1 MKKKIYVKSK
11 KELMALVGE
20 QDKNIKYI
28 EKTNRVEIYYYPLP
42 DEEGFEIDVI
52 GSKENVERAFVSL
65 QQLSLGKELS
75 SLEKEIEISMHKKS
89 GGLQLEEFKKTPI
102 LKKYEFLA
110 YDGEVIKPKTATQK
124 LYLEA
129 MDEYDIVI
137 GIGPAGTGK
146 TFLAVMSAIMKLERN
161 EVYKVV
167 LTRPVVEAGEKLGF
181 LPGDLY
187 DKINPYL
194 KPLYDAFFVLLGPDK
209 LRRYLDEEIIEI
221 IPLAYMRGRTL
232 NDAFVILDEAQNTT
246 PQQMKMFLTRL
257 GFNSQ
262 LVITG
267 DITQIDLDSKKS
279 SGLVLICDILKDI
292 EEIKFIYFSEQDI
305 VRHKLVKKIVKAYE
319 EWEKLQ
325 GKKDV

>member
-1 MKKKIYVKSK
+1 MKKKIYVKNK
-11 KELMALVGE
+11 KELINLIGE
-20 QDKNIKYI
+20 QDKNIRYI
-28 EKTNRVEIYYYPLP
+28 EKVNKVEIYYYPLP
-42 DEEGFEIDVI
+42 DEEGFEIDII
-52 GSKENVERAFVSL
+52 GAKENVEKAYVSL
-65 QQLSLGKELS
+65 QHLSLGKES
-75 SLEKEIEISMHKKS
+75 VPV
-89 GGLQLEEFKKTPI
+89 LEENVVYKRAEIFSLQEQKKGVF

-110 YDGEVIKPKTATQK
+110 YDGEIIKPKTPTQK
-124 LYLEA
+124 LYLEM

-246 PQQMKMFLTRL
+246 PEQMKMFLTRL

-262 LVITG
+262 LVVTG
-267 DITQIDLDSKKS
+267 DVTQIDLDNTKK
-279 SGLVLICDILKDI
+279 SGLVLIMDILKNI
-292 EEIKFIYFSEQDI
+292 EEIKFVNFTENDI

-319 EWEKLQ
+319 EWEERQKN
-325 GKKDV
+325 KKEDK

>member
-1 MKKKIYVKSK
+1 MKKKIYVKNR
-11 KELMALVGE
+11 KELINLTGE
-20 QDKNIKYI
+20 QDKNIRHI
-28 EKTNRVEIYYYPLP
+28 EKTNKVEIYYYPLP

-52 GSKENVERAFVSL
+52 GSKENVEKAFVSL
-65 QQLSLGKELS
+65 QQLALGKELS
-75 SLEKEIEISMHKKS
+75 SEEEIGLSLHKKS
-89 GGLQLEEFKKTPI
+89 SSLHFDEIKKMSM

-110 YDGEVIKPKTATQK
+110 YDGEIVKPKTSTQK

-137 GIGPAGTGK
+137 SIGPAGTGK

-167 LTRPVVEAGEKLGF
+167 LTRPVVEAGERLGF

-194 KPLYDAFFVLLGPDK
+194 KPLYDAFFVLLGPEK
-209 LRRYLDEEIIEI
+209 LRRYLDEEVVEI
-221 IPLAYMRGRTL
+221 VPLAYMRGRTL

-267 DITQIDLDSKKS
+267 DITQIDLDSKRS
-279 SGLVLICDILKDI
+279 SGLVLISEILKDI
-292 EEIKFIYFSEQDI
+292 EEIKFIYFTEQDI

-319 EWEKLQ
+319 EWENSQ
-325 GKKDV
+325 IKKNV